1 MPENFLHS
9 ENAVLHSMPETFLH
23 SENAGNF
30 PTLMRMPE
38 IFLHRECRKF
48 PTLRECRKISRMPEI
63 FLHSEN
69 AGNFPALR
77 ECRKFSCTQRM
88 PEIFLHSENAGNF
101 PALRECRKFSCTQRM
116 PYYTQRMPENFLHS
130 ENARKFPTLTKCR
143 KTHRMPKMQD
153 NYETYVRPLPMQER
167 CYCFVSWSFQIAG
180 EDFSL
185 CGCVKTKFKSLS
197 NLRVCTVLYRTEQA
211 VAV

>member
-1 MPENFLHS
+1 MLEI
-9 ENAVLHSMPETFLH
+9 FLH

-30 PTLMRMPE
+30 PTQRMPE
-38 IFLHRECRKF
+38 ISYTQRMPENFENAGKFPALRECRKF
-48 PTLRECRKISRMPEI
+48 SCTQRMPEI

-101 PALRECRKFSCTQRM
+101 PALRDFPALRKFSYTQRM